1 MDYTIIELFESDG
14 IMNYFKIDLNI
25 FKNKECLKETDIFI
39 LQYPKNYEL
48 SFSDGR
54 ITSIKDEY
62 IIHNASTDHGS
73 SGSPII
79 RRINNK
85 IIGLHFGG
93 NKKDSYNI
101 GTSFDSILKDIK
113 IQLKENYIEINCIY
127 NGKEIDLLNDYN
139 NSYAYNKDMVFFQIQ
154 K

>member
-14 IMNYFKIDLNI
+14 IMNYFKKDLNI

-101 GTSFDSILKDIK
+101 GTSFD
-113 IQLKENYIEINCIY
+113 
-127 NGKEIDLLNDYN
+127 
-139 NSYAYNKDMVFFQIQ
+139 
-154 K
+154 